1 MITNETLA
9 LLEEM
14 AVFAK
19 VVETGSFS
27 EATQAARR
35 DTVCDQP
42 CGLAAGART
51 QYPVIA
57 AHDPQAASE

>member
-27 EATQAARR
+27 EAARSS
-35 DTVCDQP
+35 
-42 CGLAAGART
+42 ARHRLRSAVRSRGWSAHSI
-51 QYPVIA
+51 PVIA

>member
-27 EATQAARR
+27 EAAR
-35 DTVCDQP
+35 Q
-42 CGLAAGART
+42 LGATPSAISRA
-51 QYPVIA
+51 VSRLERA
-57 AHDPQAASE
+57 LN